1 MRHTVIIVD
10 LVILFALGLTVQVSS
25 AEVWIPDNEISS
37 YFDGDGIYT
46 VIGAVKNSENYPI
59 IPTIE
64 IKILDTDKIISESYT
79 LPVANPAKDIPFKI
93 KFDQVSSKNP
103 ILEKPMVTFVPG
115 PTDYINIEVVYD
127 NTLVKHQDGHTSGFI
142 VNNGNSTAY
151 GVKVYALV
159 HGKDNKFIDVG
170 KSVESIEK
178 LEPGERKEF
187 SIYPDP
193 LFATQVNYYSCFV
206 IGDDMVIPTFV
217 IRDNKRFDFRYK
229 TEGYLTNIEF
239 DNKKDALNF
248 IVRNPW
254 PMKSFVNIE
263 FPMESESQK
272 FIVYQENREIESL
285 QSRDEQDTW
294 HILFNLDPQS
304 TKQITI
310 SGFENNAEQNLQ
322 AGSESYYLLGII
334 PAALITVGIV
344 IWKKRKAKGSSVLN

>member
-64 IKILDTDKIISESYT
+64 IKILDMDKIISESYT

-103 ILEKPMVTFVPG
+103 ILEKPQVRFVRG
-115 PTDYINIEVVYD
+115 PSDYTDIEVIYG

-217 IRDNKRFDFRYK
+217 MRDDKRFDFRYK
-229 TEGYLTNIEF
+229 TEGYLTDIKF
-239 DNKKDALNF
+239 DSEKDALTF
-248 IVRNPW
+248 FARNPW
-254 PMKSFVNIE
+254 PMKSFANIE
-263 FPMESESQK
+263 FPMGSESQK
-272 FIVYQENREIESL
+272 FVVYQEGRKIESI
-285 QSRDEQDTW
+285 QSRDEQNTW
-294 HILFNLDPQS
+294 HVAFDLEPQS
-304 TKQITI
+304 SKQITI
-310 SGFENNAEQNLQ
+310 SGFESDKKPQIGFDA
-322 AGSESYYLLGII
+322 YY
-334 PAALITVGIV
+334 
-344 IWKKRKAKGSSVLN
+344 